1 MKGMSAVLA
10 EVLLE
15 SLPTPTMQ
23 GKYVKP
29 IKPKFFERTRRTLW
43 AKNFLLMST
52 V

>member
-1 MKGMSAVLA
+1 MSAALA

-29 IKPKFFERTRRTLW
+29 IKPKSFERTRRTPG
-43 AKNFLLMST
+43 AKIFLLMST